1 MSSTTLMLQR
11 SAKQFRFYSPMALRG
26 TLWVCSG
33 VLVMTLKTLMEWKTA
48 GTVTA
53 MDYKIFWVSVAAVAV
68 DKCLTYMDT
77 TFARFR
83 DEKKKRDET
92 EAIARTARTTGE
104 DPEGHLR

>member
-1 MSSTTLMLQR
+1 
-11 SAKQFRFYSPMALRG
+11 MALRG

-33 VLVMTLKTLMEWKTA
+33 VLVMTLKTVLEWKAA
-48 GTVTA
+48 GTVTE
-53 MDYKIFWVSVAAVAV
+53 MDVRIFWVSVAAVAV
-68 DKCLTYMDT
+68 DKWLTYIDT

-92 EAIARTARTTGE
+92 EEIARTKGT